1 MIDFE
6 LLDAVEG
13 DVDMDPFEY
22 YSVLQAAINGGTAWR
37 LQGAYGRE
45 LMAAINNGYCMLGEA
60 ASTDYYGSYIP
71 SRDDV
76 KPGTKGSWGYVAD
89 RMGETWANTID
100 GGVA

>member
-13 DVDMDPFEY
+13 DTDLDPFEY
-22 YSVLQAAINGGTAWR
+22 YGVLQAAINNGAAWR

-45 LMAAINNGYCMLGEA
+45 LMAAITNGYCMLGENA
-60 ASTDYYGSYIP
+60 TTDYYGNVIP
-71 SRDDV
+71 ARDDV

>member
-1 MIDFE
+1 MVDFE

-13 DVDMDPFEY
+13 DVDLDPFEY

-45 LMAAINNGYCMLGEA
+45 LMAAITAGFCMLGENA
-60 ASTDYYGSYIP
+60 TTDYYGSVIP
-71 SRDDV
+71 ARDDV
-76 KPGTKGSWGYVAD
+76 KPGTKGSWEYVAA

-100 GGVA
+100 G

>member
-13 DVDMDPFEY
+13 DVDMDLFEY

-45 LMAAINNGYCMLGEA
+45 LMAAINNGFCMLGENA
-60 ASTDYYGSYIP
+60 TTDYYGNVIP

-76 KPGTKGSWGYVAD
+76 KPGTKGSYDYVV
-89 RMGETWANTID
+89 RLQGETWANTID
-100 GGVA
+100 G

>member
-6 LLDAVEG
+6 LIDAVEG
-13 DVDMDPFEY
+13 DVDMGPFEY

-45 LMAAINNGYCMLGEA
+45 LMAAITSGFCMLGEA
-60 ASTDYYGSYIP
+60 AATDYYGQYVP

-76 KPGTKGSWGYVAD
+76 KPGSIGSWEYVVA

-100 GGVA
+100 G